1 MHDIYFNINLL
12 RGQRI
17 VITGG
22 PRFGKTSIVEE
33 LKTRNFTCFHEVS
46 RKIIKEQLE
55 NGGDI
60 LPWKDLAAFSKI
72 LFESRIQQFYQI
84 IAKDFAF
91 FDRGIPDIIAY
102 MEKDDLLIPSTFFS
116 KAKECKYHSTVFVVP
131 PWEEIY
137 KNDAQRMEDYYTAS
151 QLHDYIS
158 NTYEK
163 LGYDIVVLPK
173 VSVKERA
180 DFILNILIENNN

>member
-1 MHDIYFNINLL
+1 L

-22 PRFGKTSIVEE
+22 PGFGKTSIIEE
-33 LKTRNFTCFHEVS
+33 LETRNYTCFHEVS

-60 LPWKDLAAFSKI
+60 LPWKDLAAFSNI
-72 LFESRIQQFYQI
+72 LFESRIQQFNQI
-84 IAKDFAF
+84 ITNNFAF

-102 MEKDDLLIPSTFFS
+102 MLKDDLMIPNTFLS
-116 KAKECKYHSTVFVVP
+116 KTKECKYYSTVFIVP

-137 KNDAQRMEDYYTAS
+137 RNDGQRMEDFKTAA
-151 QLHDYIS
+151 QLHEIIS
-158 NTYEK
+158 STYTK
-163 LGYDIVVLPK
+163 LGYEIVVLPK

-180 DFILNILIENNN
+180 DFILNILVENCN